1 MRVRDWRIS
10 CLVMVVGS
18 TSSFAVAQEIP
29 TGPKLERYTQLWE
42 HNPFAPVVATTSA
55 PLPSALEGFFLSS
68 WLREEGRD
76 VIYVQ
81 NLQTNDVVR
90 ITTEPNRD
98 KLRLI
103 QMNLSSNPRLMEAV
117 ISDGNEQR
125 AIKFRFEGQMLA
137 GTANGEAGQP
147 LEVGNAGGPGSAVH
161 PSTQSNAQVHDT
173 TQYPQ
178 ANQRR
183 PGRHYPGPPRVNG
196 EGVLRQP
203 PAISGKRIISHSE
216 SIAPGPGQP

>member
-10 CLVMVVGS
+10 CLVMLVGS
-18 TSSFAVAQEIP
+18 TSSFTVAQEIP

-55 PLPSALEGFFLSS
+55 PQASALEGFFLSS

-81 NLQTNDVVR
+81 SLHTNDVLR
-90 ITTEPNRD
+90 IMTEPNRD
-98 KLRLI
+98 QLRLI
-103 QMNLSSNPRLMEAV
+103 RMNLSPNPQLVEAV

-137 GTANGEAGQP
+137 GTVGGKAGQP
-147 LEVGNAGGPGSAVH
+147 LEVGNAFRPAVH
-161 PSTQSNAQVHDT
+161 PSMQSDAQAHDT
-173 TQYPQ
+173 TPYPQ

-183 PGRHYPGPPRVNG
+183 PGRPYPGFPRLNG
-196 EGVLRQP
+196 EGASGLP
-203 PAISGKRIISHSE
+203 PVNSGKRIISHSE
-216 SIAPGPGQP
+216 SVQPASRQP